1 MTQHLLACLVLIE
14 IEDDVGVRII
24 LHQSNAHGLRP
35 NVEVQH
41 DGGEKL
47 GEELPV
53 GRNDARAVVDKE
65 ADVERLVAVV
75 GCRSTAITTE

>member
-47 GEELPV
+47 CEELPV
-53 GRNDARAVVDKE
+53 
-65 ADVERLVAVV
+65 
-75 GCRSTAITTE
+75 